1 MVSSTHC
8 TAVHVLVSALSQGH
22 GTQPRE
28 WSRRSPALSSRA
40 CGRPAARVRGTGGPL
55 GISVDS
61 VSEIV
66 PHLIILHV

>member
-40 CGRPAARVRGTGGPL
+40 CGPPAARTATGGPL